1 MSTPILIPDTVIS
14 RSDRELRNMLQ
25 WWHRLSTPT
34 ERLAMQDATEELRE
48 RLAGIW
54 DLERAR
60 LVLNWDQDTK
70 MPPRGAAARAQ
81 QIATLADITHE
92 RLVAPRTGELIAAA
106 EQEVAALPAESVT
119 ARMVA
124 KARWLYDK
132 DLRVPATLVRERA
145 QAASDGYRVW
155 LTARA
160 ADDFSA
166 FAPVLERNFALAREY
181 AACFDEYAD
190 PYDVVLDDYMPGM
203 TDATISALFEELR
216 GELVPLVDALAGRP
230 VDTSPLTAAFSVQ
243 AQRGLVNE
251 VLGWLGFDAAG
262 WRLDDTAHP
271 FQSSFSAG
279 DVRLTTRFEPDC
291 FPTALYGAMH
301 ECGHGLYEAGISP
314 ELERTPLGR
323 IYSLAVHESQSR
335 MWENMVGRSRA
346 FCDAL
351 APVLA
356 ARSGGALRE
365 LDGAALFRA
374 VNAVR
379 PSLIRIEADETTYS
393 LHVILRHELE
403 RSLMRGELTV
413 ADLPEAWNSRMR
425 DYLGVVVPSDAVG
438 VMQDVHWGQ
447 GLIGYFPSY
456 AVGNLIGGQI
466 WERVRAALPGLDEQ
480 LRRHDLRALR
490 EWLTEQIYRHGSAFS
505 DAELLERVAGA
516 PLQVAPFVGYL
527 RGRLGE
533 VYGIELA

>member
-1 MSTPILIPDTVIS
+1 
-14 RSDRELRNMLQ
+14 
-25 WWHRLSTPT
+25 
-34 ERLAMQDATEELRE
+34 MQDATEELRE
-48 RLAGIW
+48 LLAGIA

-60 LVLNWDQDTK
+60 RVLSWDQSTK
-70 MPPRGAAARAQ
+70 MPPRGADARAR
-81 QIATLADITHE
+81 QIATLADVTHE
-92 RLVAPRTGELIAAA
+92 RFVAPRTGELIAAA
-106 EQEVAALPAESVT
+106 EREVAQLPGESVT
-119 ARMVA
+119 ARVVA

-132 DLRVPATLVRERA
+132 DVRVPTALVSERA
-145 QAASDGYRVW
+145 RAASDGYRVW
-155 LTARA
+155 LAARA

-166 FAPVLERNFALAREY
+166 FAPVLERNFALARQY

-190 PYDVVLDDYMPGM
+190 PYDAVLDDYMPGM
-203 TDATISALFEELR
+203 TDATLSALFGELR

-230 VDTSPLTAAFSVQ
+230 IDTAPLTAAFSVE
-243 AQRGLVNE
+243 AQRGLVAE
-251 VLGWLGFDAAG
+251 VLGWLGFDPSG

-271 FQSSFSAG
+271 FQSSFSGG
-279 DVRLTTRFEPDC
+279 DVRLTTRFEPDY
-291 FPTALYGAMH
+291 FPTSLYGAMH
-301 ECGHGLYEAGISP
+301 ECGHGLYEAGIAP
-314 ELERTPLGR
+314 ELERTPLGS
-323 IYSLAVHESQSR
+323 IYSLAMHESQSR

-356 ARSGGALRE
+356 ARSDGALRG

-403 RSLMRGELTV
+403 RSLMRGELAV
-413 ADLPEAWNSRMR
+413 ADLPEAWNSGMR
-425 DYLGVVVPSDAVG
+425 DYLGVVVPSDADG

-466 WERVRAALPGLDEQ
+466 WERVRGALPGLDEQ
-480 LRRHDLRALR
+480 LRQHDLRALR
-490 EWLTEQIYRHGSAFS
+490 EWLSDQIYRHGSAFS
-505 DAELLERVAGA
+505 DAELLARIAGA
-516 PLQVAPFVGYL
+516 PLRVAPFVRYL
-527 RGRLGE
+527 RGKLGE
-533 VYGIELA
+533 VYGVELA